1 MLEVKRKPA
10 SPSRGYGHGAITPTR
25 GHSNPDAPIGEV
37 QSTLSPPDNTR
48 GSIASLPPASASLP
62 EPKDFRTKLP
72 VIIGEAHFKG
82 VLAAD
87 GLLSGQMGSS
97 SSLNVKQR
105 TTAFFASEPELEGDI
120 SFKDMVRVNGHIAG
134 TVYSKTG
141 TLIVDTEARVEARV
155 DVAVAV
161 IGGTVRGDIVARE
174 RVELGPSS
182 KIYGNI
188 WTRSIVIKN
197 GAIFEGVCKMI
208 EEAQIAS

>member
-10 SPSRGYGHGAITPTR
+10 SPGRSYGQRTITPPGVR
-25 GHSNPDAPIGEV
+25 SHPDPASGEA
-37 QSTLSPPDNTR
+37 QSTLSPTDNHQDSI
-48 GSIASLPPASASLP
+48 GSRPQASVSLP
-62 EPKDFRTKLP
+62 EPKGFRTKLP

-87 GLLSGQMGSS
+87 GLLSGQLGSG

-120 SFKDMVRVNGHIAG
+120 SFKDMVRINGHIAG

-141 TLIVDTEARVEARV
+141 TLIVDTEARVDAKV

-174 RVELGPSS
+174 RVELGPVS

-197 GAIFEGVCKMI
+197 G
-208 EEAQIAS
+208 

>member
-1 MLEVKRKPA
+1 MAEA
-10 SPSRGYGHGAITPTR
+10 A
-25 GHSNPDAPIGEV
+25 
-37 QSTLSPPDNTR
+37 STLSPTDTTR
-48 GSIASLPPASASLP
+48 DSIASLPLASIA

-87 GLLSGQMGSS
+87 GLLSGQMGSG

-105 TTAFFASEPELEGDI
+105 TIGFSASEPELDGDI
-120 SFKDMVRVNGHIAG
+120 RFKDMVRINGHIAG

-141 TLIVDTEARVEARV
+141 TLIVDTGATVDAKV

>member
-10 SPSRGYGHGAITPTR
+10 SPSRSYGHSAITPTR
-25 GHSNPDAPIGEV
+25 GRSQPDAPIGEV
-37 QSTLSPPDNTR
+37 QSTLSPTDNTR
-48 GSIASLPPASASLP
+48 DLIASRSPASVSLS

-72 VIIGEAHFKG
+72 VIIGEAHFKA
-82 VLAAD
+82 VLATD

-105 TTAFFASEPELEGDI
+105 TTPFFASEPELEGDI

-134 TVYSKTG
+134 TVYSRTG
-141 TLIVDTEARVEARV
+141 TLIVDTEARVDARV

>member
-1 MLEVKRKPA
+1 MLATKTALSAESKRKP
-10 SPSRGYGHGAITPTR
+10 
-25 GHSNPDAPIGEV
+25 DAK
-37 QSTLSPPDNTR
+37 
-48 GSIASLPPASASLP
+48 SLPAQATALGPRRLPHAVTSINEVPPAQAKPRDNAYSFQA
-62 EPKDFRTKLP
+62 RVP
-72 VIIGEAHFKG
+72 VITGEATYRGPMPVDG
-82 VLAAD
+82 VI
-87 GLLSGQMGSS
+87 SGHLGASGSAMTIR
-97 SSLNVKQR
+97 QR
-105 TTAFFASEPELEGDI
+105 PRNGPPESVPELDGDI

-141 TLIVDTEARVEARV
+141 TLIVDTEARVEASV

-161 IGGTVRGDIVARE
+161 IGGTVKGDIVARE

-208 EEAQIAS
+208 EEAEIAS

>member
-10 SPSRGYGHGAITPTR
+10 SPSRSYGHSAI
-25 GHSNPDAPIGEV
+25 APPRVRSQADVAIGEA
-37 QSTLSPPDNTR
+37 QSTLSPTHNTR
-48 GSIASLPPASASLP
+48 ESIASRPPASGSLA
-62 EPKDFRTKLP
+62 EPKDFRTKVP
-72 VIIGEAHFKG
+72 VIIGEAYFKG

-87 GLLSGQMGSS
+87 GLLSGQMGST

-105 TTAFFASEPELEGDI
+105 TTAFFGSEPELEGDI

-141 TLIVDTEARVEARV
+141 TLIVDSGAKVEANV

-161 IGGTVRGDIVARE
+161 IGGTVKGDIVARE
-174 RVELGPSS
+174 RVELGPAS

-188 WTRSIVIKN
+188 WTRSIVIKK

>member
-10 SPSRGYGHGAITPTR
+10 SPSRSYGHTAITPTR
-25 GHSNPDAPIGEV
+25 IRSHPEAAIAEA
-37 QSTLSPPDNTR
+37 QSTLSPTDDTR
-48 GSIASLPPASASLP
+48 DSKASRPPVSVSLP

-82 VLAAD
+82 LLAAD
-87 GLLSGQMGSS
+87 GLLSGQIGSS

-105 TTAFFASEPELEGDI
+105 NTAFFASEPELEGDI
-120 SFKDMVRVNGHIAG
+120 NFKDMVRVNGHIAG

-141 TLIVDTEARVEARV
+141 TLIVDTEARVDARV

-161 IGGTVRGDIVARE
+161 IGGTVKGDIVARE

-208 EEAQIAS
+208 EEAQKAS